1 MVPILQ
7 LDAGV
12 PDPVALSTW
21 HLALASST
29 AVSVPHDLFALWV
42 FPASGGAVLLGPPA
56 LAQDRVQVP
65 IPSPRLLQDEL
76 YALEQILRKA
86 QYQSVIALPVRA
98 QTRDVGVML
107 LGSFV
112 RSAFGSVQAASLYRM
127 AARLTAPLSQLSLQL
142 PAVGSHAALEPQM
155 SPEELPEHL
164 ARAACESLNGA
175 DLVRR
180 ASGVLYSLLPH
191 DRLEILVP
199 GPEGS
204 YTPLSGSLPRRRWGS
219 SASPMEPY
227 PTLVGQFGNAATV
240 LLEDLTQLEPPVE
253 WALESTPARVAR
265 SVLGARLDVATHP
278 PAYLFLASVAR
289 DLYRPADEELIALVA
304 MILGPRVAGLRGG
317 SASSEP
323 SARMELPLMRAA
335 NVLAETSHLKEG
347 LTDFAAEIGQLL
359 PHRGISLRLRRGED
373 EVITLDPEAPRPF
386 ADLPAVLL
394 EDSVDAELFH
404 ESREWLFRSYDEL
417 EEVTVPLRV
426 AGRTI
431 GTLGVRSESFTSA
444 RSAAAILRQFAD
456 ILAPHLELL
465 RRAAGSGP
473 TIRPYRVASAEG

>member
-1 MVPILQ
+1 MVPVLQ

-29 AVSVPHDLFALWV
+29 ADSVPHDLFALWV

-107 LGSFV
+107 LGSFS

-127 AARLTAPLSQLSLQL
+127 AARLAAPLSQLSLQL

-155 SPEELPEHL
+155 SAEEMPEHL

-219 SASPMEPY
+219 GSSPMDPS
-227 PTLVGQFGNAATV
+227 TLVAQFGNVRTV
-240 LLEDLTQLEPPVE
+240 LWEDLTQLDPPVE
-253 WALESTPARVAR
+253 WVLESTPSRVAR
-265 SVLGARLDVATHP
+265 SVLGARLDVATQP

-304 MILGPRVAGLRGG
+304 MILGPRVAGLRAGP
-317 SASSEP
+317 ASREP
-323 SARMELPLMRAA
+323 AARMELPLMRAA

-373 EVITLDPEAPRPF
+373 EVITLDPDAPRPF

-394 EDSVDAELFH
+394 SDSVDAELFH

-431 GTLGVRSESFTSA
+431 GTLGVRSEGFTSA

-456 ILAPHLELL
+456 VLAPHLELL